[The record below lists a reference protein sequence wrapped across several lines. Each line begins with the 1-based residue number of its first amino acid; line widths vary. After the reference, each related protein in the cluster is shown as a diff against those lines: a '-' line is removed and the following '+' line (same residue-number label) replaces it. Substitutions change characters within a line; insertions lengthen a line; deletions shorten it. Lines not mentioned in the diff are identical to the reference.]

1 MFSLTKPDLWFLIFK
16 LAEQGAISK
25 PIFTSTTTIAKDLSC
40 SQQTAS
46 RWLKELGEKGLIERH
61 IETRGE
67 YIKITRNGY
76 ERLVQVFS
84 SLRSFLESEKPQAVI
99 IEGKVFSGLGEGA
112 YYVSRDGY
120 KKQFISKLGY
130 EPYPGTLNLKLTKP
144 AYASLR
150 KELESYEG
158 VTIQGFNDGVRTYG
172 PLRCLSASI
181 QNEVE
186 GSVLLIQRTHYDYTV
201 LEVMAPVCLRD
212 FLKIKDGDL
221 VQVKVHLNG
230 NKKR

>member
-1 MFSLTKPDLWFLIFK
+1 MKPDHWFVIFK
-16 LAEQGAISK
+16 LAEQGALSK
-25 PIFTSTTTIAKDLSC
+25 PLFTSTATIAKNLSC

-46 RWLKELGEKGLIERH
+46 RWLKELREKGLIERH

-67 YIKITRNGY
+67 YIKISKSGY
-76 ERLVQVFS
+76 EQLVQVFS
-84 SLRSFLESEKPQAVI
+84 TLRSFLESEKPQAVI

-120 KKQFISKLGY
+120 KKQFVAKLGY

-144 AYASLR
+144 AYVSLR

-158 VTIQGFNDGVRTYG
+158 ITISGFNDGQRTYG
-172 PLRCLSASI
+172 PLRCLSALVE
-181 QNEVE
+181 NKVE

-201 LEVMAPVCLRD
+201 LEVMAPICLRD
-212 FLKIKDGDL
+212 SLKLKDGDL
-221 VQVKVHLNG
+221 VQVKVLLNG
-230 NKKR
+230 SKKR